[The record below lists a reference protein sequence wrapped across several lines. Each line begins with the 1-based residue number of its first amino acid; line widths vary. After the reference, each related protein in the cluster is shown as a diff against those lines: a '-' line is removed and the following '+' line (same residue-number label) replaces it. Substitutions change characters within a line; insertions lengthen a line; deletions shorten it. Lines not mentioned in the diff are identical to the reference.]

1 MTVQSDESLYFQI
14 DKAERSLQRTIDW
27 VSRHDVRS
35 NGLFG
40 ISIAMM
46 GMLSTVVPPFSQWNV
61 EIAISISLTV
71 VSFIVTITSLL
82 LGVLPRTTTQTQSVL
97 FFGSAAR
104 MDCDDLL
111 AKFTAATPASY
122 LDDLVAQYHVNAVI
136 VDLKFRL
143 LKVSMLGLSSM
154 LLPWMLSIY
163 FCKVIGNIP

>member
-82 LGVLPRTTTQTQSVL
+82 LGVLPRTTTQTQSIL
-97 FFGSAAR
+97 FLVR
-104 MDCDDLL
+104 RPEWI
-111 AKFTAATPASY
+111 ATICWQSS
-122 LDDLVAQYHVNAVI
+122 LRRH
-136 VDLKFRL
+136 RL
-143 LKVSMLGLSSM
+143 HILMTSSR
-154 LLPWMLSIY
+154 
-163 FCKVIGNIP
+163 NITSTL